1 MRELLDDA
9 HANREAGL
17 GRAQAP
23 KRADLPK
30 RFYRDVGVA
39 ETNAGYAVSLDR
51 RSPRTP
57 GQKPVVV
64 AHRALAEA
72 MAQEWAGQGDFIDPE
87 TMPVVRL
94 INSAIEAGP
103 ERLVAL
109 REEVVKY
116 AGTDLMLY
124 RADAPAELVAEQ
136 ERLWDEALVRLARHF
151 SVAFQPTIGILHQA
165 QPEATLR
172 TLAQS
177 LETATLIEAAALVSL
192 TGLTGSGLLVL
203 GLREHLMTP
212 EEVWEAA
219 HVDEDHNIRL
229 WGAVAE
235 ATERRQKRRREFDA
249 ALLVL
254 TIERG

>member
-30 RFYRDVGVA
+30 RFYKDVGVA
-39 ETNAGYAVSLDR
+39 ETNAGYAVSLDG

-177 LETATLIEAAALVSL
+177 LEAATLIEAAALVSL

-203 GLREHLMTP
+203 GLRERLMTP

-254 TIERG
+254 TIEQG